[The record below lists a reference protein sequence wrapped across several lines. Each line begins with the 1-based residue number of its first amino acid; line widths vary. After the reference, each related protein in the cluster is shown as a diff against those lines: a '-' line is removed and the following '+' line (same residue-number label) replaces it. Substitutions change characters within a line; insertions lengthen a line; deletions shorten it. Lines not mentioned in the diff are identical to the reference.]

1 MFIKNDPIA
10 AVIGANSMENART
23 LCQATRLAHQYNA
36 HLKAFVF
43 LPKYYPQT
51 EAGLP
56 FSGIPIA
63 VKDLVETED
72 MPTAYGCPQF
82 EGHYPMQDAHI
93 VRQLKAAGA
102 TIFGKTATTEF
113 AWRHPAATVNPWNVR
128 HTPGGSSS
136 GSAAA
141 VAAGIVNIAIGTQT
155 VGSIIRPA
163 AYCGVVGFKPTYGQ
177 ISVEGVQPL
186 AHSLDHI
193 GFITSDCH
201 YASLCQQAI
210 IEHKTEIAPLT
221 TIKPQ
226 QIGLYFPEQ
235 WQTADEELKS
245 LLLNLVNDLE
255 EQGIEC
261 KPLACSEQNADWLAA
276 LNTILA
282 VEASQELPARLG
294 PDRKPAGEATAALIQ
309 LGRET
314 SQQEYQAAITFMQQ
328 CRDQRESYFAD
339 CDLIL
344 SLAAPSVAPAGLLST
359 GDASFCAAWSFLGLP
374 AITVPAGLST
384 GRLPIGLQL
393 IGHSFKESELIS
405 MASWFE
411 ERLPRL
417 KAPLISGE
425 NNDD

>member
-1 MFIKNDPIA
+1 
-10 AVIGANSMENART
+10 MENGRT
-23 LCQATRLAHQYNA
+23 LSQASQLARQYNA
-36 HLKAFVF
+36 QLKAFVF
-43 LPKYYPQT
+43 IPDHYPQT
-51 EAGLP
+51 ENGLP
-56 FSGIPIA
+56 LSGIPVA
-63 VKDLVETED
+63 VKDLVETQD
-72 MPTAYGCPQF
+72 MPTAYGCPLF
-82 EGHYPMQDAHI
+82 EGQYPTQDAQI

-113 AWRHPAATVNPWNVR
+113 AWRHPAATVNPWNLR

-201 YASLCQQAI
+201 YTSLCQQAI
-210 IEHKTEIAPLT
+210 IERKTQITPLT
-221 TIKPQ
+221 AIKPQ
-226 QIGLYFPEQ
+226 RVGLYLPTQ

-245 LLLNLVNDLE
+245 LLLSLVNDLE
-255 EQGIEC
+255 EQDIEC
-261 KPLACSEQNADWLAA
+261 VPLACAQQNGDWLAA

-282 VEASQELPARLG
+282 VEASQDLPARLG
-294 PDRKPAGEATAALIQ
+294 PDRQPAGEATAALIN
-309 LGRET
+309 LGRKT
-314 SQQEYQAAITFMQQ
+314 SQQDYQAAIAFMQQ
-328 CRDQRESYFAD
+328 CRHQRDSYFSN

-344 SLAAPSVAPAGLLST
+344 SLAAPSVAPVGLFST

-374 AITVPAGLST
+374 AITIPAGLSAA
-384 GRLPIGLQL
+384 RLPIGLQL

-411 ERLPRL
+411 HRLPRI
-417 KAPLISGE
+417 KAPKISGE
-425 NNDD
+425 GTR

>member
-1 MFIKNDPIA
+1 
-10 AVIGANSMENART
+10 MENGRT
-23 LCQATRLAHQYNA
+23 LSQASQLARQYNA
-36 HLKAFVF
+36 QLKAFVF
-43 LPKYYPQT
+43 IPDHYPQT
-51 EAGLP
+51 ENGLP
-56 FSGIPIA
+56 LSGIPVA
-63 VKDLVETED
+63 VKDLVETQD
-72 MPTAYGCPQF
+72 MPTAYGCPLF
-82 EGHYPMQDAHI
+82 EGQYPTQDAQI

-113 AWRHPAATVNPWNVR
+113 AWRHPAATVNPWNLR

-210 IEHKTEIAPLT
+210 IERKTQITPLT
-221 TIKPQ
+221 AIKPQ
-226 QIGLYFPEQ
+226 RVGLYLPTQ

-245 LLLNLVNDLE
+245 LLLSLVNDLE
-255 EQGIEC
+255 EQDIEC
-261 KPLACSEQNADWLAA
+261 VPLACAQQNADWLAA

-282 VEASQELPARLG
+282 VEASQDLPARLG
-294 PDRKPAGEATAALIQ
+294 PDRQPAGEATAALIN
-309 LGRET
+309 LGRKT
-314 SQQEYQAAITFMQQ
+314 SQQDYQAAIAFMQQ
-328 CRDQRESYFAD
+328 CRHQRDSYFSN

-344 SLAAPSVAPAGLLST
+344 SLAAPSVAPAGLFST

-374 AITVPAGLST
+374 AITIPAGLSAA
-384 GRLPIGLQL
+384 RLPIGLQL

-411 ERLPRL
+411 HRLPRI
-417 KAPLISGE
+417 KAPKISGE
-425 NNDD
+425 GTR